1 MARFEYDGKQF
12 QIGVEKVFRHE
23 GGKLTVAGY
32 MATVRLVDQRTSDTP
47 LPVVDDKGVVYFKT
61 ADDAE
66 QGAAE
71 FIVKQ
76 WNKHKPKP
84 RLAKGRSVYVS
95 SRNSVGV
102 VAEDNLTFTS
112 YFRITF
118 PDGQTADIHETDLT
132 PVSF

>member
-23 GGKLTVAGY
+23 GGKLVVAGY
-32 MATVRLVDQRTSDTP
+32 MATVRLLDQRTSENP
-47 LPVVDDKGVVYFKT
+47 IPVVDDKGVVYFKS
-61 ADDAE
+61 ADEAE
-66 QGAAE
+66 QGATE

-76 WNKHKPKP
+76 WDKTKPKP
-84 RLAKGRSVYVS
+84 RLAKGTRVYVA

-118 PDGQTADIHETDLT
+118 PDGKTHDIHETDLT